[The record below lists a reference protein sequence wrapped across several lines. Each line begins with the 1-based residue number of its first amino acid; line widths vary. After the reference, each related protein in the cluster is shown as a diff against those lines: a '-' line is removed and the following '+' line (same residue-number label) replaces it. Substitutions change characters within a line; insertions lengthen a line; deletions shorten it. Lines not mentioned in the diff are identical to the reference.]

1 LIGRVFICLPTATN
15 SFAKLCDKSDAMAR
29 KDPAAVALGRRGGQ
43 ARAKNMSAKERQEAA
58 RKAVEARW
66 ARTKKK
72 IDSLTEQT
80 QTLERKAKMNSEAR
94 EVKQKKTNPPQ

>member
-1 LIGRVFICLPTATN
+1 MTTLSEHLSR
-15 SFAKLCDKSDAMAR
+15 
-29 KDPAAVALGRRGGQ
+29 LGKKGGK
-43 ARAKNMSAKERQEAA
+43 ARAKNMTAQQRKEAA

-80 QTLERKAKMNSEAR
+80 QTLERKVKANSEAR
-94 EVKQKKTNPPQ
+94 EAKQKKTNPPQ

>member
-1 LIGRVFICLPTATN
+1 MTTLSEHLSR
-15 SFAKLCDKSDAMAR
+15 
-29 KDPAAVALGRRGGQ
+29 LGKKGGK
-43 ARAKNMSAKERQEAA
+43 ARAKNMTAQQRKEAA

-80 QTLERKAKMNSEAR
+80 QTLERKVKANSEAR
-94 EVKQKKTNPPQ
+94 GAKQKKTNPPQ

>member
-1 LIGRVFICLPTATN
+1 MSPKNA
-15 SFAKLCDKSDAMAR
+15 
-29 KDPAAVALGRRGGQ
+29 AAVQLGRKGGKATAQ
-43 ARAKNMSAKERQEAA
+43 NRTKEERSAAA

-80 QTLERKAKMNSEAR
+80 QTLERKVRANSEAR
-94 EVKQKKTNPPQ
+94 EAKQKKTNPPQ

>member
-1 LIGRVFICLPTATN
+1 MTTLSEYLSR
-15 SFAKLCDKSDAMAR
+15 
-29 KDPAAVALGRRGGQ
+29 LGKKGGK
-43 ARAKNMSAKERQEAA
+43 ARAERMTPEQRSEAG

-80 QTLERKAKMNSEAR
+80 QTLERKVKANSEAR
-94 EVKQKKTNPPQ
+94 EAKQKKTNPPL